1 MNKDEL
7 QEARTNPDF
16 LKFLEE
22 NRLKAIE
29 NDDLALMYETL
40 DSMLILDLEDD
51 KINNLYQN
59 ILKTAFEKIEK
70 IVNED
75 KKLNL
80 KDENLLLVRAL
91 YEHGIEKWSYDNFD
105 GAKEIMF
112 VLSNIVDDELL
123 EQSLNVLVIV
133 LSNKMNLDEFYEKK
147 VDLDV
152 NDIKEEHGYFIVNF
166 KFDIEEYLVSNE
178 ATLKKEFENLKHLLE
193 A

>member
-29 NDDLALMYETL
+29 EDDLALMYETL

-59 ILKTAFEKIEK
+59 ILKTAFDKIEK
-70 IVNED
+70 IVNEN
-75 KKLNL
+75 KKLDL

-91 YEHGIEKWSYDNFD
+91 YEHGIEKWSYNNFD

-123 EQSLNVLVIV
+123 EKSLNVLIIV
-133 LSNKMNLDEFYEKK
+133 LSNKVTLDEFYEEK
-147 VDLDV
+147 VNNDIS
-152 NDIKEEHGYFIVNF
+152 DIKEEHGYFIVNF
-166 KFDIEEYLVSNE
+166 NFDIDEYISSNE
-178 ATLKKEFENLKHLLE
+178 AVLKKEYENLKHLLE

>member
-16 LKFLEE
+16 LKFLED

-29 NDDLALMYETL
+29 EDNLALMYETL

-59 ILKTAFEKIEK
+59 ILKTAFDKIEK
-70 IVNED
+70 IVNEN
-75 KKLNL
+75 KKLDL
-80 KDENLLLVRAL
+80 KDESLLLVRAL

-123 EQSLNVLVIV
+123 EKSLNVLIIV
-133 LSNKMNLDEFYEKK
+133 LSEKVTLDDFYEEK
-147 VDLDV
+147 VNNDV

-166 KFDIEEYLVSNE
+166 KFDIDEYISSNE
-178 ATLKKEFENLKHLLE
+178 AILKKEYENLKHLLE

>member
-16 LKFLEE
+16 LKYLEE

-29 NDDLALMYETL
+29 EDNLALMYETL
-40 DSMLILDLEDD
+40 DSMLVLDLEEE

-59 ILKTAFEKIEK
+59 ILKTAFNKIEK

-105 GAKEIMF
+105 GSKEIMF

-123 EQSLNVLVIV
+123 EKALNVLVIV
-133 LSNKMNLDEFYEKK
+133 LSNKMTLDEFYEAK
-147 VDLDV
+147 VNHDI
-152 NDIKEEHGYFIVNF
+152 NDIQEEHGYFIVNF
-166 KFDIEEYLVSNE
+166 KFDVDEYLSLNE
-178 ATLKKEFENLKHLLE
+178 AVLKKEYENLKHLLE

>member
-29 NDDLALMYETL
+29 EDNLALMYETL

-59 ILKTAFEKIEK
+59 ILKTAFDKIEK
-70 IVNED
+70 IVNEN
-75 KKLNL
+75 KKLDL
-80 KDENLLLVRAL
+80 KEENLLLVRAL

-123 EQSLNVLVIV
+123 EKSLNVLIIV
-133 LSNKMNLDEFYEKK
+133 LSNKVTLDDFYEEK
-147 VDLDV
+147 VNNDI

-166 KFDIEEYLVSNE
+166 NFDIDEYISSNE
-178 ATLKKEFENLKHLLE
+178 AVLKKEYENLKHLLE